1 MATTITILKTSP
13 TSSID
18 DVEDL
23 LTSRLLTVEEYKA
36 LIKTK
41 FGDTLPAQFP
51 AEVRPSLI
59 IAYLRQEICA
69 CWSNNLMSPVTVVHL
84 DRLLNRLSAQIFTPS
99 QIPFLYTNYMRV
111 LLCFYMAV
119 TPFAIAAK
127 YGWIT
132 PIATMIAGMALLGAD
147 EITTVRPNPPS
158 PPPAPHTHTRTH
170 ACTPRP
176 LRSPSVQPSQAC
188 RFNLDL
194 RL

>member
-1 MATTITILKTSP
+1 M
-13 TSSID
+13 
-18 DVEDL
+18 
-23 LTSRLLTVEEYKA
+23 
-36 LIKTK
+36 IKTK

-69 CWSNNLMSPVTVVHL
+69 CWSNNLMSPITVIHL

-147 EITTVRPNPPS
+147 EITTVRPTPKPGS
-158 PPPAPHTHTRTH
+158 TYTHAHARTHT
-170 ACTPRP
+170 ATPVLP
-176 LRSPSVQPSQAC
+176 FCATIFPGPS
-188 RFNLDL
+188 F
-194 RL
+194 